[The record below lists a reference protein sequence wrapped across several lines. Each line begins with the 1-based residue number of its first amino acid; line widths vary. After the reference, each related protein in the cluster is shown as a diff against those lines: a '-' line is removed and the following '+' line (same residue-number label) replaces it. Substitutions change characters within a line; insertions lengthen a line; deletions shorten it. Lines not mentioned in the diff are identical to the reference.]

1 MIIQGQPVDSR
12 ILNIEKSIA
21 NNLQNKNLFQSDNKD
36 TADNVI
42 ELKPPIPMK
51 DCLFVFENSSHVAK
65 SCRILAADII
75 YNDITLTLD
84 QIEEP
89 SEHLVNQVNKI
100 NTFIHDNID
109 ELYNLAVDYYYAG
122 WCAIEYTW
130 NNVRFKLKQIPIHSC
145 KIIRV
150 QIHDSTVY
158 LLKQQI
164 NSTINYFKIMGET
177 YPDDLLYYADQKL
190 GYASLIGGD
199 NIYQFFSLPKW
210 VQDYK
215 KILTEIAISSSDYKT
230 VSNGNISSGVL
241 NINLEPQ
248 LKPPI
253 QYDPATGEVIPQD
266 KIKSREDIISEELQS
281 ANGGTAVIF
290 TESNRPVTMDYVPLA
305 NSNHQYLSDLSLK
318 CQQAVLNDYNIPLVR
333 LMINTEKESMNS
345 DKTKSI
351 WEIYTLNLQN
361 EQKPFKQFIRELIE
375 ELYSIPVN
383 VEISTPI
390 FSDRREIEVGLIS
403 QAWNDGVL
411 TLKQLIIGLSEY
423 LKVIDLN
430 EYDFTVNTEVWD
442 YRKIDNPQNISED
455 DLALIDEVEAQLNE
469 IQ

>member
-1 MIIQGQPVDSR
+1 M
-12 ILNIEKSIA
+12 
-21 NNLQNKNLFQSDNKD
+21 
-36 TADNVI
+36 
-42 ELKPPIPMK
+42 
-51 DCLFVFENSSHVAK
+51 
-65 SCRILAADII
+65 
-75 YNDITLTLD
+75 
-84 QIEEP
+84 
-89 SEHLVNQVNKI
+89 
-100 NTFIHDNID
+100 
-109 ELYNLAVDYYYAG
+109 
-122 WCAIEYTW
+122 
-130 NNVRFKLKQIPIHSC
+130 
-145 KIIRV
+145 
-150 QIHDSTVY
+150 
-158 LLKQQI
+158 
-164 NSTINYFKIMGET
+164 
-177 YPDDLLYYADQKL
+177 
-190 GYASLIGGD
+190 
-199 NIYQFFSLPKW
+199 
-210 VQDYK
+210 
-215 KILTEIAISSSDYKT
+215 
-230 VSNGNISSGVL
+230 

-253 QYDPATGEVIPQD
+253 QYDPVTGEVIPQE

-290 TESNRPVTMDYVPLA
+290 TESNRPVTMDYVSLA
-305 NSNHQYLSDLSLK
+305 NNNHQYLSDLSLK

-361 EQKPFKQFIRELIE
+361 EQKPFKLFLRELIS
-375 ELYSIPVN
+375 ELYSLDVN

-403 QAWNDGVL
+403 QAWEGGAL
-411 TLKQLIIGLSEY
+411 TLKQYITGLSEY

-430 EYDFTVNTEVWD
+430 EYDFTKNPEVWD